1 MRKDA
6 ESNAEE
12 DRKQF
17 ELVEAKNR
25 ASQQVYQLEKQMKEH
40 ADKLTD
46 ADKEPMN
53 RAIEKVKQA
62 AEGSDTAAIKQAS
75 DELDAAAQ
83 AFSKVL
89 YERSEA
95 AGGGGAEAA
104 GGSGAATA
112 SGASDADDDAI
123 DADFEVKD

>member
-6 ESNAEE
+6 ESHADE

-25 ASQQVYQLEKQMKEH
+25 ASQQLYQLEKQMKEH

-53 RAIEKVKQA
+53 MAIEKVKKA
-62 AEGSDTAAIKQAS
+62 ADGTDTSAIKQAS

-89 YERSEA
+89 YEKTESSGGSA
-95 AGGGGAEAA
+95 AGPA
-104 GGSGAATA
+104 
-112 SGASDADDDAI
+112 GASAPADADDDAI